1 MMPGSDLAFVGK
13 AREPDDALPVLK
25 QHSSNIRRANMRILR
40 NLGFALASL
49 AIVAAI
55 GITVEYQPVINALAR

>member
-1 MMPGSDLAFVGK
+1 
-13 AREPDDALPVLK
+13 
-25 QHSSNIRRANMRILR
+25 MRIIR